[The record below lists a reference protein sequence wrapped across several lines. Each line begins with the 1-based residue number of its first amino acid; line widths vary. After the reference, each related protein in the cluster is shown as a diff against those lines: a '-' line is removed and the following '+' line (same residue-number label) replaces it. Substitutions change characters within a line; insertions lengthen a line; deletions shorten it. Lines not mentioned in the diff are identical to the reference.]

1 MTSGHIPIHLPF
13 HPNHTLATAQTIMGD
28 FYASKKKD
36 VDKFNKRIALYRH
49 HHSTTAAR
57 YLLAR
62 QDIYEQQEQD
72 TLLLRQR
79 YSEVKAKKLKQ
90 SKASSDSNLLSDHKN
105 LFATKM
111 KRKINCSNIS
121 GSGGKENK
129 LSSTFSVQ
137 IVQKISSHP
146 QDDPSQ
152 TVHTDVTVSS
162 NFDTN
167 SPQSG
172 NPSVSTN
179 VQCKQEPSEGNNRSS
194 GLGSASTIHNTL
206 IDLTSVDDTS
216 SVDDTCIGKGEDDAL
231 QSILDSLEKVIEP
244 SLLKDL
250 NEFDEIY
257 EKIRR
262 DSKLTESTSM
272 YAPQSCASPG
282 LSKEVFP
289 SFGSSAQLISMFDGI
304 QNISSATVTNHAT
317 RVPPLP
323 EPTGPAVE
331 TLKQMAAQQHSPEYP
346 LKGVGHF
353 TEPVQNGR
361 YSPLYLSAP
370 NKSSAFPYS
379 HVTNYHIGDKSNMTS
394 DMALAMGFASTKP
407 LAHFSNDQGQHR
419 SSPSSLQQL
428 QKQEHIH
435 VKPTSPAP
443 HQRQI
448 MQSQHVQISHGPQN
462 VQMPQTQQIQMQP
475 SAQQISLSQQ
485 ETFNMGQQQMKM
497 QMMEKLRMKQQQQQ
511 AQQGRMS
518 PQYMAQAP
526 PEYKMHHG
534 ARPPGSYPGTNV
546 LTDNQQ
552 TMQNMLSQT
561 AVYGTVT
568 RNIASPPCSGHSS
581 SGISSQ
587 FSAMQHQTMSA
598 AIPSYESHL
607 QRSPQ
612 QISQLQQQAFST
624 SQQQM
629 VSEQM
634 MEKMRME
641 HLQAQSIQVR
651 PGFYSQKQILQAPAY
666 SVVDSSSC
674 AQSSSSYASSTLRN
688 QRSPSV
694 NVSPEGL
701 DISMQ
706 SSQRTLNFQSELPG
720 IRRGSPSSSPGFHG
734 IVQSAPMAA
743 HFMQYQQQHMSARV
757 YGAGPNTGSRAATYM
772 TQVQQQQFGP
782 DESSKGWPHFSS

>member
-1 MTSGHIPIHLPF
+1 
-13 HPNHTLATAQTIMGD
+13 MGD

-62 QDIYEQQEQD
+62 QGIYEQQEQD

-79 YSEVKAKKLKQ
+79 YSEVKVKKLKQ
-90 SKASSDSNLLSDHKN
+90 SKAISDSKLLSDHKN

-129 LSSTFSVQ
+129 RGSSFSVQ

-152 TVHTDVTVSS
+152 TIHTDVTVSS
-162 NFDTN
+162 HFDTN

-172 NPSVSTN
+172 NPSVHTN
-179 VQCKQEPSEGNNRSS
+179 VQCKQEPSEGNDRSS
-194 GLGSASTIHNTL
+194 GLGPSSTIHNTL

-216 SVDDTCIGKGEDDAL
+216 SVDDICVGIGDDDAL

-262 DSKLTESTSM
+262 DSKITESASM
-272 YAPQSCASPG
+272 YAPQACASPG

-289 SFGSSAQLISMFDGI
+289 SFGSNAQLVSMFDGI

-323 EPTGPAVE
+323 EPTGPAAE

-353 TEPVQNGR
+353 TDRLQNGR
-361 YSPLYLSAP
+361 YSPLYLSVP
-370 NKSSAFPYS
+370 NKSSVFPYS
-379 HVTNYHIGDKSNMTS
+379 HVTNYHTGDKSHMTS
-394 DMALAMGFASTKP
+394 DMAPAMGFGSTKP

-428 QKQEHIH
+428 QNQELIH
-435 VKPTSPAP
+435 VKPASPAP
-443 HQRQI
+443 HRLQI
-448 MQSQHVQISHGPQN
+448 MQSQNVQISHGTQN
-462 VQMPQTQQIQMQP
+462 VQMSQTQQLQMQP
-475 SAQQISLSQQ
+475 LAQQISLSQQ
-485 ETFNMGQQQMKM
+485 QTFNMGQQQMVSEQMKM
-497 QMMEKLRMKQQQQQ
+497 QMIEKMRMKQQQQ

-518 PQYMAQAP
+518 PQCMAQAP
-526 PEYKMHHG
+526 PEYKMHQG
-534 ARPPGSYPGTNV
+534 ARQQGSCAGTSV
-546 LTDNQQ
+546 LNDNQQ
-552 TMQNMLSQT
+552 TVQNMLSQT
-561 AVYGTVT
+561 AVYGTMT

-581 SGISSQ
+581 SGLSSQ

-598 AIPSYESHL
+598 TIPSSGSHQTMSATIPSYESHL

-612 QISQLQQQAFST
+612 QISQPQQPAFRV

-629 VSEQM
+629 VSEQMKMQM

-651 PGFYSQKQILQAPAY
+651 PGFYSQKHIPQAPAY
-666 SVVDSSSC
+666 SVVDSSLC
-674 AQSSSSYASSTLRN
+674 AQSSSSYASTTLRN

-694 NVSPEGL
+694 NVIPEGL
-701 DISMQ
+701 DISLQ
-706 SSQRTLNFQSELPG
+706 SSQRTSNFQSELTG

-734 IVQSAPMAA
+734 TVQSAPMAG
-743 HFMQYQQQHMSARV
+743 HFMQYQQQHMSPHG
-757 YGAGPNTGSRAATYM
+757 YGAGSNTGTRAATYM
-772 TQVQQQQFGP
+772 TQMQQQQFGP
-782 DESSKGWPHFSS
+782 DDSSKGWQHFSS